1 MLNEMILQGRLTAAP
16 ELKSTQSGVFWCDFT
31 VAWNRK
37 YKENEDVCFLT
48 CRAWRERAEFVTKYF
63 SKGDPIAVV
72 GKLITKKWQDMN
84 GQNRSM
90 LICNVDEVSF
100 CGLRANQGAAQTPGN
115 SADTLQFELIEDE
128 GELPF

>member
-31 VAWNRK
+31 VAWSRK
-37 YKENEDVCFLT
+37 YKDNEDVCFLP
-48 CRAWRERAEFVTKYF
+48 CRAWRERAEFVVKYF
-63 SKGDPIAVV
+63 TKGDPIAVV
-72 GKLITKKWQDMN
+72 GKLLTKKWQDAN

-100 CGLRANQGAAQTPGN
+100 CGSRVSQSQTQTPAN
-115 SADTLQFELIEDE
+115 AADVPQFEILEDE

>member
-16 ELKSTQSGVFWCDFT
+16 ELKSTQSGVFWCDFV

-37 YKENEDVCFLT
+37 YKDNEDVCFLT

-63 SKGDPIAVV
+63 TKGDPIAIV
-72 GKLITKKWQDMN
+72 GKLLTKKWQDAS

-90 LICNVDEVSF
+90 IICNVDEVSF
-100 CGLRANQGAAQTPGN
+100 CGSRMGQSAAQSQNPAN
-115 SADTLQFELIEDE
+115 AAPQFEILEDE
-128 GELPF
+128 AELPF